1 MAQQAKQPP
10 ILAAAFAAEGQ
21 LQAALARLAE
31 RKIPPDFIGAYVG
44 EDGADRH
51 GLRDIYLL
59 SVLAPRRLHEDI
71 KASFQEC
78 GALSVGSAVEMRA
91 AYGVVPHPGVLEY
104 REMKLPTGHEY
115 YQLLSREGKKG

>member
-31 RKIPPDFIGAYVG
+31 RKLAPDFIGAYVSD
-44 EDGADRH
+44 DGADRH

-78 GALSVGSAVEMRA
+78 GALSVGSAAEMRA

-104 REMKLPTGHEY
+104 REMKLPTGNEY

>member
-21 LQAALARLAE
+21 LQAALGRLAE
-31 RKIPPDFIGAYVG
+31 REIAPDFIGAYVSD
-44 EDGADRH
+44 DGDNRH

-59 SVLAPRRLHEDI
+59 SVLAPSRLHEDI
-71 KASFQEC
+71 KASFQQC
-78 GALSVGSAVEMRA
+78 GALSVGSAAEMRA
-91 AYGVVPHPGVLEY
+91 AYGVVPHPGVLEH

-115 YQLLSREGKKG
+115 HQLVSKGRKKG

>member
-21 LQAALARLAE
+21 LQAALSRLAE
-31 RKIPPDFIGAYVG
+31 RKIAPDFIGAYVG
-44 EDGADRH
+44 DDGHNRH
-51 GLRDIYLL
+51 GLRGIYLL

-78 GALSVGSAVEMRA
+78 GALSVGSAAEMRA
-91 AYGVVPHPGVLEY
+91 AYGVVPHPGVLEH

-115 YQLLSREGKKG
+115 YQLVSRERKKG

>member
-21 LQAALARLAE
+21 LQAALSRLAE
-31 RKIPPDFIGAYVG
+31 RKIAPDFIGAYVG
-44 EDGADRH
+44 DDGHNRH

-115 YQLLSREGKKG
+115 YQLVSRERKKG